1 MQFPACTLSSA
12 DFCLRIAHAGAR
24 TWFAVYRHGGR
35 LRWFKIGDAPNCRS
49 PTDAREMAR
58 NVLAD
63 VQKGNDL
70 AADKSAARK
79 AESSRTFVNAT
90 STNMRGTA

>member
-1 MQFPACTLSSA
+1 
-12 DFCLRIAHAGAR
+12 
-24 TWFAVYRHGGR
+24 
-35 LRWFKIGDAPNCRS
+35 
-49 PTDAREMAR
+49 MAR